1 MALLGYPVSRPPMG
15 LLGGNYPMMRPQGL
29 RTPSNQNMMP
39 TQNMMPAPRL
49 ITSPVNNMGGGNA
62 PANNF
67 GFGTSFDDPRTQGIL
82 GASMGLLNAGGY
94 TTMPTSFGQN
104 LAQGLSQ
111 GMSAYNS
118 AMKNVPKSKST
129 LIDGGKYVAITAPDG
144 TVSVQKSE
152 IYDDIISREKS
163 NKSPFQVVG
172 GSLLDISNPNDP
184 KVVYERKGKNKTSLL
199 NDGKFIATTA
209 PDGTTTYGKSPLY
222 DTIVKEEKAKKA
234 EKKADNKL
242 SGTLQKMEGD
252 DIEGIVSLQNIN
264 KDADYYV
271 NLIEDGELE
280 FGVMDT
286 AGDFFKGV
294 FGQQG
299 DEEINSS
306 NFNTFIQ
313 KLANDSLKLAK
324 GVQTEG
330 DAQRVKKE
338 LLDAYDSNNSKVIQ
352 DKLRQITKFN
362 ERSIELRKKQISIR
376 RDGQNVKPFNFSIL
390 GSLSAN
396 QKNSTP
402 DIKFKIKESN

>member
-1 MALLGYPVSRPPMG
+1 MSLLGNIYKRPQMG
-15 LLGGNYPMMRPQGL
+15 LLGNVPMPMMRPQNL

-39 TQNMMPAPRL
+39 SQNMMPAPRL
-49 ITSPVNNMGGGNA
+49 IAPPVNNMGGGNA

-118 AMKNVPKSKST
+118 AMKNAPKSKST

-152 IYDDIISREKS
+152 IYDDIIAREKS

-199 NDGKFIATTA
+199 NDGKFIATTL

-242 SGTLQKMEGD
+242 SGTLQKAETD
-252 DIEGIVSLQNIN
+252 DIFALETSKNIN
-264 KDADYYV
+264 KDVDKFDK
-271 NLIEDGELE
+271 LITDGKLE

-286 AGDFFKGV
+286 AGDFVRGLI
-294 FGQQG
+294 GNQG
-299 DEEINSS
+299 EEEINSS
-306 NFNTFIQ
+306 KFKSFIS
-313 KLANDSLKLAK
+313 KLRNDSLRLNK

-330 DAQRVKKE
+330 DAQRVMDE
-338 LLDAYDSNNSKVIQ
+338 LFNAFDSNDSKVIQ
-352 DKLRQITKFN
+352 EKLREIKRIN
-362 ERSIELRKKQISIR
+362 ELAVSLRKKTIINR
-376 RDGQNVKPFNFSIL
+376 RDGQNVKKFDFSTL
-390 GSLSAN
+390 GN
-396 QKNSTP
+396 NS
-402 DIKFKIKESN
+402 DIPYKVITQ

>member
-1 MALLGYPVSRPPMG
+1 MSLLGNIFARPQMG
-15 LLGGNYPMMRPQGL
+15 LLGNVPMPMMRPQNL
-29 RTPSNQNMMP
+29 RSPSN
-39 TQNMMPAPRL
+39 QNMMPAPRL
-49 ITSPVNNMGGGNA
+49 IAPPVNNMGGGNT

-129 LIDGGKYVAITAPDG
+129 LIDGGKYVAITSPDG
-144 TVSVQKSE
+144 KVSVQKSE
-152 IYDDIISREKS
+152 IYDDIIAREKS

-184 KVVYERKGKNKTSLL
+184 KVVYERKGQNKTSLL

-242 SGTLQKMEGD
+242 SGTLQKAEED
-252 DIEGIVSLQNIN
+252 DIFALETSKNIN
-264 KDADYYV
+264 KDVDKFDQ
-271 NLIEDGELE
+271 LITDKKLE
-280 FGVMDT
+280 FGVIDT
-286 AGDFFKGV
+286 LGDFTLGLI
-294 FGQQG
+294 GRQG
-299 DEEINSS
+299 EEEINSS
-306 NFNTFIQ
+306 KFKSFIS
-313 KLANDSLKLAK
+313 KLRNDSLRLNK

-330 DAQRVKKE
+330 DAQRVMDE
-338 LLDAYDSNNSKVIQ
+338 LFDAFDSNNEKVIQ
-352 DKLRQITKFN
+352 EKLREIKIIN
-362 ERSIELRKKQISIR
+362 ERAIELRKRQIKNR
-376 RDGQNVKPFNFSIL
+376 RQSQNVKDFDFSL
-390 GSLSAN
+390 L
-396 QKNSTP
+396 QDKE
-402 DIKFKIKESN
+402 IKFKVVPQ

>member
-1 MALLGYPVSRPPMG
+1 MSLLGNIYKRPQMG
-15 LLGGNYPMMRPQGL
+15 LLGNVPMPMMRPQNL

-49 ITSPVNNMGGGNA
+49 IAPPVNNMGGGNA

-118 AMKNVPKSKST
+118 AMKNVPKNKST

-184 KVVYERKGKNKTSLL
+184 KVVYERKGTNKTSLL
-199 NDGKFIATTA
+199 NDGKFVATTS
-209 PDGTTTYGKSPLY
+209 PDGTTTYEKSPLY
-222 DTIVKEEKAKKA
+222 DTIVNEEKTKKA
-234 EKKADNKL
+234 EKKAENKL
-242 SGTLQKMEGD
+242 SGTLQKAETD
-252 DIEGIVSLQNIN
+252 DIFALETSKNIN
-264 KDADYYV
+264 KDVDKFDQ
-271 NLIEDGELE
+271 LITDGKLE
-280 FGVMDT
+280 FGVIDT
-286 AGDFFKGV
+286 AGDFVKGLI
-294 FGQQG
+294 GNQG
-299 DEEINSS
+299 EEEINSS
-306 NFNTFIQ
+306 KFKSFIS
-313 KLANDSLKLAK
+313 KLRNDSLRLNK

-330 DAQRVKKE
+330 DAQRVMDE
-338 LLDAYDSNNSKVIQ
+338 LFNAFDSNDSKVIQ
-352 DKLRQITKFN
+352 EKLREIKRIN
-362 ERSIELRKKQISIR
+362 ELAVSLRKKTIINR
-376 RDGQNVKPFNFSIL
+376 RDGQNVKKFDFSTL
-390 GSLSAN
+390 GN
-396 QKNSTP
+396 NSDVKYKVVT
-402 DIKFKIKESN
+402 E

>member
-1 MALLGYPVSRPPMG
+1 MSLLGNIYKRPQMG
-15 LLGGNYPMMRPQGL
+15 LLGNVPMPMMRPQNL

-39 TQNMMPAPRL
+39 SQNMMPAPRL
-49 ITSPVNNMGGGNA
+49 IAPPVNNMGGGNA

-118 AMKNVPKSKST
+118 AMKKVPKNKST
-129 LIDGGKYVAITAPDG
+129 LIDGGKYVAIAAPDG

-184 KVVYERKGKNKTSLL
+184 KVVYEKKGKNKTSLL
-199 NDGKFIATTA
+199 NDGKFIATTL

-222 DTIVKEEKAKKA
+222 DTIVNEEKTKKA
-234 EKKADNKL
+234 EKKAENKL
-242 SGTLQKMEGD
+242 SGTLQKAETD
-252 DIEGIVSLQNIN
+252 DIFALETSKNIN
-264 KDADYYV
+264 KDVDKFDK
-271 NLIEDGELE
+271 LITDGKLE
-280 FGVMDT
+280 FGVIDT
-286 AGDFFKGV
+286 GGDWFKGLI
-294 FGQQG
+294 GNQG
-299 DEEINSS
+299 EEEINSS
-306 NFNTFIQ
+306 KFKSFIS
-313 KLANDSLKLAK
+313 KLRNDSLRLNK

-330 DAQRVKKE
+330 DAQRVMDE
-338 LLDAYDSNNSKVIQ
+338 LFNAFDSNDSKVIQ
-352 DKLRQITKFN
+352 EKLREIKRIN
-362 ERSIELRKKQISIR
+362 ELAVSLRKKTIINR
-376 RDGQNVKPFNFSIL
+376 RDGQNVKKFDFSTL
-390 GSLSAN
+390 GN
-396 QKNSTP
+396 NN
-402 DIKFKIKESN
+402 DIGYKVVQE

>member
-1 MALLGYPVSRPPMG
+1 MSLLGNMFKRPPMG
-15 LLGGNYPMMRPQGL
+15 LLGNVPMPMMRPQNL

-39 TQNMMPAPRL
+39 SQNMMPAPRL
-49 ITSPVNNMGGGNA
+49 IAPPVNNMGGGNA

-129 LIDGGKYVAITAPDG
+129 LIDGGKYIAITAPDG

-152 IYDDIISREKS
+152 IYDDIIAREKS

-184 KVVYERKGKNKTSLL
+184 KVVYERKGQNKTSLL

-234 EKKADNKL
+234 EKKAENKL
-242 SGTLQKMEGD
+242 SGTLQKAEED
-252 DIEGIVSLQNIN
+252 DIFALETSKNIN
-264 KDADYYV
+264 KDVDKFD
-271 NLIEDGELE
+271 NLIADGKLE
-280 FGVMDT
+280 FGVIDT
-286 AGDFFKGV
+286 MGDFVRGV
-294 FGQQG
+294 TGFQG
-299 DEEINSS
+299 EEEINTSKFKS
-306 NFNTFIQ
+306 FIS
-313 KLANDSLKLAK
+313 KLRNDSLRLNK

-330 DAQRVKKE
+330 DAQRVMDE
-338 LLDAYDSNNSKVIQ
+338 LFNAFDSNDEKVIQ
-352 DKLRQITKFN
+352 EKLREIKVIN
-362 ERSIELRKKQISIR
+362 ERAIELRKRQIKNR
-376 RDGQNVKPFNFSIL
+376 RQSQNVKDFDFNVL
-390 GSLSAN
+390 KDN
-396 QKNSTP
+396 E
-402 DIKFKIKESN
+402 IKFKVVPQ

>member
-1 MALLGYPVSRPPMG
+1 MSLLGNIYKRPQMG
-15 LLGGNYPMMRPQGL
+15 LLGNVPMPMMRPQNL

-39 TQNMMPAPRL
+39 APPMPMARPQNLPTPNLLTAP
-49 ITSPVNNMGGGNA
+49 T
-62 PANNF
+62 NNF
-67 GFGTSFDDPRTQGIL
+67 SFGKNFDDPMTQGIL

-118 AMKNVPKSKST
+118 AMKNAPKSKST

-152 IYDDIISREKS
+152 IYDDIIAREKS

-184 KVVYERKGKNKTSLL
+184 KVVYERKGQNKTSLL

-242 SGTLQKMEGD
+242 SGSLQKAETD
-252 DIEGIVSLQNIN
+252 DIFALETSKNIN
-264 KDADYYV
+264 KDVDKFDK
-271 NLIEDGELE
+271 LITDGKLE

-286 AGDFFKGV
+286 AGDFARGLI
-294 FGQQG
+294 GNQG
-299 DEEINSS
+299 EEEINSS
-306 NFNTFIQ
+306 KFKSFIS
-313 KLANDSLKLAK
+313 KLRNDSLRLNK

-330 DAQRVKKE
+330 DAQRVMDE
-338 LLDAYDSNNSKVIQ
+338 LFNAFDSNDSKVIQ
-352 DKLRQITKFN
+352 EKLREIKRIN
-362 ERSIELRKKQISIR
+362 ELAVSLRKKTIINR
-376 RDGQNVKPFNFSIL
+376 RDGQNVKPFDFSTL
-390 GSLSAN
+390 GN
-396 QKNSTP
+396 NS
-402 DIKFKIKESN
+402 DIPYKVITQ

>member
-1 MALLGYPVSRPPMG
+1 MSLLGNIYKRPQMG
-15 LLGGNYPMMRPQGL
+15 LLGNVPMPMMRPQNL

-39 TQNMMPAPRL
+39 SQNMMPAPRL
-49 ITSPVNNMGGGNA
+49 IAPPVNNMGGGNA

-118 AMKNVPKSKST
+118 AMKNVPKNKST

-199 NDGKFIATTA
+199 NDGKFIATTL

-222 DTIVKEEKAKKA
+222 DTIVKEEKTKKA
-234 EKKADNKL
+234 EKKAENKL
-242 SGTLQKMEGD
+242 SGTLQKAETD
-252 DIEGIVSLQNIN
+252 DIFALETSKNIN
-264 KDADYYV
+264 KDVDKFDK
-271 NLIEDGELE
+271 LITDGKLE
-280 FGVMDT
+280 FGVIDT
-286 AGDFFKGV
+286 GGDWFKGLI
-294 FGQQG
+294 GNQG
-299 DEEINSS
+299 EEEINSS
-306 NFNTFIQ
+306 KFKSFIS
-313 KLANDSLKLAK
+313 KLRNDSLRLNK

-330 DAQRVKKE
+330 DAQRVMDE
-338 LLDAYDSNNSKVIQ
+338 LFNAFDSNDSKVIQ
-352 DKLRQITKFN
+352 EKLREIKRIN
-362 ERSIELRKKQISIR
+362 ELAVSLRKKTIINR
-376 RDGQNVKPFNFSIL
+376 RDGQNVKKFDFSTL
-390 GSLSAN
+390 GN
-396 QKNSTP
+396 NN
-402 DIKFKIKESN
+402 DIGYKVVQE

>member
-39 TQNMMPAPRL
+39 APRL
-49 ITSPVNNMGGGNA
+49 ITPPVNNMGGGNA

-184 KVVYERKGKNKTSLL
+184 KIVYERKGKNKTSLL
-199 NDGKFIATTA
+199 NDGKFVATTS
-209 PDGTTTYGKSPLY
+209 PDGSTTYEKSPLY
-222 DTIVKEEKAKKA
+222 DTIVNEEKTKKA
-234 EKKADNKL
+234 EKKAENKL
-242 SGTLQKMEGD
+242 SGTLQKAETD
-252 DIEGIVSLQNIN
+252 DIFALETSKNIN
-264 KDADYYV
+264 KDVDKFDQ
-271 NLIEDGELE
+271 LITDGKLE
-280 FGVMDT
+280 FGVIDT
-286 AGDFFKGV
+286 AGDFVRGLI
-294 FGQQG
+294 GNQG
-299 DEEINSS
+299 EEEINSS
-306 NFNTFIQ
+306 KFKSFIS
-313 KLANDSLKLAK
+313 KLRNDSLRLNK

-330 DAQRVKKE
+330 DAQRVMDE
-338 LLDAYDSNNSKVIQ
+338 LFNAFDSNDSKVIQ
-352 DKLRQITKFN
+352 EKLREIKRIN
-362 ERSIELRKKQISIR
+362 ELAVSLRKKTIINR
-376 RDGQNVKPFNFSIL
+376 RDGQNVKKFDFSTL
-390 GSLSAN
+390 GN
-396 QKNSTP
+396 NS
-402 DIKFKIKESN
+402 DIPYEVLQQ

>member
-1 MALLGYPVSRPPMG
+1 MSLLGNIYKRPQMG
-15 LLGGNYPMMRPQGL
+15 LLGNVPMPMMRPQNL

-49 ITSPVNNMGGGNA
+49 IAPPVNNMGGGNA

-118 AMKNVPKSKST
+118 AMKNVPKNKST

-184 KVVYERKGKNKTSLL
+184 KVVYERKGTNKTSLL
-199 NDGKFIATTA
+199 NDGKFVATTS
-209 PDGTTTYGKSPLY
+209 PDGTTTYEKSPLY
-222 DTIVKEEKAKKA
+222 DTIVNEEKTKKA
-234 EKKADNKL
+234 EKKAENKL
-242 SGTLQKMEGD
+242 SGTLQKAETD
-252 DIEGIVSLQNIN
+252 DIFALETSKNIN
-264 KDADYYV
+264 KDVDKFDQ
-271 NLIEDGELE
+271 LKTDGKLE
-280 FGVMDT
+280 FGVIDT
-286 AGDFFKGV
+286 AGDFVKGLI
-294 FGQQG
+294 GNQG
-299 DEEINSS
+299 EEEINSS
-306 NFNTFIQ
+306 KFKSFIS
-313 KLANDSLKLAK
+313 KLRNDSLRLNK

-330 DAQRVKKE
+330 DAQRVMDE
-338 LLDAYDSNNSKVIQ
+338 LFNAFDSNDSKVIQ
-352 DKLRQITKFN
+352 EKLREIKRIN
-362 ERSIELRKKQISIR
+362 ELAVSLRKKTIINR
-376 RDGQNVKPFNFSIL
+376 RDGQNVKKFDFSTL
-390 GSLSAN
+390 GN
-396 QKNSTP
+396 NSDVKYKVVT
-402 DIKFKIKESN
+402 E

>member
-49 ITSPVNNMGGGNA
+49 IAPPVNNMGGGNA

-199 NDGKFIATTA
+199 NDGKFLATTS
-209 PDGTTTYGKSPLY
+209 PDGSTTYEKSPLY
-222 DTIVKEEKAKKA
+222 DTIINEEKAKKE
-234 EKKADNKL
+234 EKKSENKL
-242 SGTLQKMEGD
+242 SGTLQKAETD
-252 DIEGIVSLQNIN
+252 DIYALETSKNIN
-264 KDADYYV
+264 KDVDKFDK
-271 NLIEDGELE
+271 LITDKKLE
-280 FGVMDT
+280 FGVFDT
-286 AGDFFKGV
+286 GGDYFKGLTG
-294 FGQQG
+294 FQG
-299 DEEINSS
+299 EEEINSS
-306 NFNTFIQ
+306 KFKSFIQ
-313 KLANDSLKLAK
+313 KLRNDSLKLNKGIQTDADAK
-324 GVQTEG
+324 
-330 DAQRVKKE
+330 RVMGE
-338 LLDAYDSNNSKVIQ
+338 LFEAFDSNNSNVIQ
-352 DKLRQITKFN
+352 EKLREIKRIN
-362 ERSIELRKKQISIR
+362 ETAIALRKKTLINR
-376 RDGQNVKPFNFSIL
+376 RDGQNVKPFDFSKL
-390 GSLSAN
+390 GN
-396 QKNSTP
+396 NS
-402 DIKFKIKESN
+402 DIGYKVVPE